1 MEDEIRALLV
11 RILKPPQAPFK
22 EFRADG
28 WPFCPKFE
36 EEEWRIAGGEAV
48 PGEYWLADTI
58 DGARVHIP
66 PGFVC
71 LGRWRGDDPVI
82 IEVWV

>member
-28 WPFCPKFE
+28 WPFCPKCE
-36 EEEWRIAGGEAV
+36 EEELYSYLMLSLGGRR
-48 PGEYWLADTI
+48 PSPDYR
-58 DGARVHIP
+58 RVYK
-66 PGFVC
+66 G
-71 LGRWRGDDPVI
+71 
-82 IEVWV
+82 

>member
-1 MEDEIRALLV
+1 MADEIAQYAIYDHPSDFPANFVV
-11 RILKPPQAPFK
+11 REL
-22 EFRADG
+22 
-28 WPFCPKFE
+28 
-36 EEEWRIAGGEAV
+36 RIAGGEAV